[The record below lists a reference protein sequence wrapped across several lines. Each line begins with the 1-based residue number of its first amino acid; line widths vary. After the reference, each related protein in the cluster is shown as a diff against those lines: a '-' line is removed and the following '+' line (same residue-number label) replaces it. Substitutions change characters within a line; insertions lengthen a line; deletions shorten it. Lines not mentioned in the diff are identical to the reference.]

1 MNSMVMSIFAGV
13 GAFLAIG
20 LLSFLD
26 STLNEVA
33 IINGSFWC
41 YSGTCVWGAK

>member
-1 MNSMVMSIFAGV
+1 MNSMIMSIFAGF

-33 IINGSFWC
+33 LLMAPF
-41 YSGTCVWGAK
+41 GATAVL